1 MHKSTQPPRL
11 KGLRLRQLRE
21 EDMVSKV
28 GSSADGVQG
37 RRRRGTPPPP
47 SRGKTKRG
55 LREEDAMKQSQE
67 RSPVLYVLLIMA
79 LVVNATTS
87 LTLLFNRSKLAN
99 PPAMAA
105 AEPEAVSNRGE
116 NNEAVKADKKAETV
130 AAVLSRPETITE
142 KPAAKAQ
149 ATRAARVNA
158 SQETKALTRTARAK
172 EEEKITLLPNAV
184 PYLVIKSTTLVT
196 REGSE
201 RIFLPKGTKIHV
213 AGLTQS
219 GKALVVSRNGNPD
232 GFVPGW
238 AIEEIKNEEGQPP
251 SPMAYGSPGSPGNG
265 NLFGSL
271 PTPRV
276 SAGPYGG
283 SIGLGPAYIYVSRD
297 GQVSGSFSR

>member
-1 MHKSTQPPRL
+1 M
-11 KGLRLRQLRE
+11 
-21 EDMVSKV
+21 
-28 GSSADGVQG
+28 
-37 RRRRGTPPPP
+37 
-47 SRGKTKRG
+47 
-55 LREEDAMKQSQE
+55 
-67 RSPVLYVLLIMA
+67 YVLLIMA
-79 LVVNATTS
+79 LVVNSTAS
-87 LTLLFNRSKLAN
+87 LTLLFNRSKVAT
-99 PPAMAA
+99 PPAMAEE
-105 AEPEAVSNRGE
+105 EPAAVSTRGE
-116 NNEAVKADKKAETV
+116 NNEPVKADKKVETV

-142 KPAAKAQ
+142 KPAAKAR
-149 ATRAARVNA
+149 ATRANA
-158 SQETKALTRTARAK
+158 SQETKALTRTARAQ
-172 EEEKITLLPNAV
+172 EEEKVTLLPNAV

-196 REGSE
+196 REGGE

-238 AIEEIKNEEGQPP
+238 AIEEIKNEEGPPP

-265 NLFGSL
+265 NLLGSL

-283 SIGLGPAYIYVSRD
+283 SIGLGPAYIYVGRD

>member
-1 MHKSTQPPRL
+1 MKKKS
-11 KGLRLRQLRE
+11 
-21 EDMVSKV
+21 
-28 GSSADGVQG
+28 QG
-37 RRRRGTPPPP
+37 
-47 SRGKTKRG
+47 
-55 LREEDAMKQSQE
+55 

-79 LVVNATTS
+79 LVVNSTAS

-99 PPAMAA
+99 PPAMA
-105 AEPEAVSNRGE
+105 EVQPETVSNRGE
-116 NNEAVKADKKAETV
+116 NNEPVKADKKAETV
-130 AAVLSRPETITE
+130 AAVLSEPETITE
-142 KPAAKAQ
+142 KPVAKAQ
-149 ATRAARVNA
+149 ATRATRANA
-158 SQETKALTRTARAK
+158 SHETKAPGPTAKAQ
-172 EEEKITLLPNAV
+172 EEDKITLLPNAL

-196 REGSE
+196 REGGE

-251 SPMAYGSPGSPGNG
+251 SPMAYGSPGSLGNG

>member
-1 MHKSTQPPRL
+1 MKKS
-11 KGLRLRQLRE
+11 
-21 EDMVSKV
+21 
-28 GSSADGVQG
+28 QG
-37 RRRRGTPPPP
+37 
-47 SRGKTKRG
+47 
-55 LREEDAMKQSQE
+55 

-79 LVVNATTS
+79 LVVNSTAS

-99 PPAMAA
+99 PPAMAEQPA
-105 AEPEAVSNRGE
+105 AVSNRGE
-116 NNEAVKADKKAETV
+116 NNEPVKADKKAETV

-142 KPAAKAQ
+142 KPAAKAR

-158 SQETKALTRTARAK
+158 SQETKALTRTARAQ
-172 EEEKITLLPNAV
+172 EEEKVTLLPNAV

-196 REGSE
+196 REGGE

-251 SPMAYGSPGSPGNG
+251 SPMAYGSPGSLGNG